1 MPPSGPACAEWMDA
15 MIRAEGEILVALG
28 FTIQRLPDSHPHR
41 FILYLAR
48 VRGGRGGDGGEGEGG
63 RGRRRRRARERK
75 GAMAIR
81 RA

>member
-1 MPPSGPACAEWMDA
+1 MDA

-28 FTIQRLPDSHPHR
+28 FTIQWLPDSHPHR

-63 RGRRRRRARERK
+63 RG
-75 GAMAIR
+75 
-81 RA
+81 